1 MGRKPRSSEAR
12 DSNTRAA
19 ESRQEAKTTHQS
31 RFYIPPNV
39 IPRGVTYAWVAVAF
53 DNAGTFNKD
62 NWNNKFR
69 AGWRPVP
76 RDRHPELFPPVPN
89 IGFGSDDDR
98 YINEGG
104 LILCEK
110 PTVDVRRDRDALER
124 LARQQMEGQKW
135 TQAQGANPFAQTMP
149 RFDESKTEFGHSA
162 QFKE

>member
-1 MGRKPRSSEAR
+1 M
-12 DSNTRAA
+12 
-19 ESRQEAKTTHQS
+19 
-31 RFYIPPNV
+31 
-39 IPRGVTYAWVAVAF
+39 
-53 DNAGTFNKD
+53 
-62 NWNNKFR
+62 
-69 AGWRPVP
+69 
-76 RDRHPELFPPVPN
+76 PN
-89 IGFGSDDDR
+89 IVFGSNDDR